1 MKRTPYQKPVPKP
14 VVKKHV
20 GPNWKLFAHL
30 CIIAALLYAIS
41 IAWQNLG
48 KAQAKRQAEIREA
61 AAKRAR
67 ASDESRAAAQRQA
80 AERITRAPR
89 TPTELPADVIATPAD
104 TPRES
109 LQRLKGGMLAGDR
122 RETPSSSFVQND
134 DPPEP
139 STRPSR
145 TGDNPQISVESSAG
159 PEFAALTARAQELV
173 TAAGR
178 KHKEQLSEN
187 TRTLEWNLDNWLRG
201 LPKSEQ
207 AAWRPQVTQLKAT
220 SGHGRVPSS
229 ISDSSGIR
237 LSPKMDELA
246 RAAAAKQKEI
256 DNEFFSTTGTIHRA
270 YLAKIRSA
278 ITDAQNSGQSGTAAA
293 LRQVLDSTTDFD
305 SWLQSLAVD
314 SPTAPGSNQRE

>member
-1 MKRTPYQKPVPKP
+1 MKRPSYQKPVAKP

-30 CIIAALLYAIS
+30 FIIAALLYAIS

-67 ASDESRAAAQRQA
+67 ASDESRAEAQRQA

-89 TPTELPADVIATPAD
+89 APAEFSADDIPAPAD

-109 LQRLKGGMLAGDR
+109 LQRLKDGLLAGDR
-122 RETPSSSFVQND
+122 RETPSSSFDQND

-139 STRPSR
+139 STRPIQTDASQQS
-145 TGDNPQISVESSAG
+145 GDQSPAG
-159 PEFAALTARAQELV
+159 PEFAALQERALELV

-187 TRTLEWNLDNWLRG
+187 ARTLEWNLDNWLRG

-207 AAWRPQVTQLKAT
+207 AAWRPHVAQLKEA
-220 SGHGRVPSS
+220 SSRGRVPPAISESS
-229 ISDSSGIR
+229 NIR
-237 LSPKMDELA
+237 LSAKMEELA
-246 RAAAAKQKEI
+246 RSAAAKQTEI
-256 DNEFFSTTGTIHRA
+256 DNEFFNTTGTIHRA
-270 YLAKIRSA
+270 YLAKIRSS
-278 ITDAQNSGQSGTAAA
+278 ITDAENSGQSATAAA
-293 LRQVLDSTTDFD
+293 LRRAIDSAANYD
-305 SWLQSLAVD
+305 SWLQSFGVD
-314 SPTAPGSNQRE
+314 SRMAADSNQRE

>member
-1 MKRTPYQKPVPKP
+1 MKRPPYQKPIPKP

-30 CIIAALLYAIS
+30 FIIAALLYAIS

-61 AAKRAR
+61 AAKRVR
-67 ASDESRAAAQRQA
+67 ASDQSRAEAQRQA
-80 AERITRAPR
+80 AERISRVPR
-89 TPTELPADVIATPAD
+89 TPAEFPADDIPARAD

-109 LQRLKGGMLAGDR
+109 LQRLKDGMLAGDR
-122 RETPSSSFVQND
+122 RETPGGSFGQND

-145 TGDNPQISVESSAG
+145 TDDSPKMGDESSAG
-159 PEFAALTARAQELV
+159 PEFAALTERAQELV
-173 TAAGR
+173 NAAGR

-207 AAWRPQVTQLKAT
+207 AAWRPHVAQLKDA
-220 SGHGRVPSS
+220 SINGRVPSS

-237 LSPKMDELA
+237 LSVKMDELA

-256 DNEFFSTTGTIHRA
+256 DNEFLSTTGTIHRA
-270 YLAKIRSA
+270 YLAKIRSS
-278 ITDAQNSGQSGTAAA
+278 ITDAGNSGQSGTAAA
-293 LRQVLDSTTDFD
+293 LRRAFDSATDFE
-305 SWLQSLAVD
+305 SWLQSFGID
-314 SPTAPGSNQRE
+314 SPTAAGSNQRE